1 MNNSIGQDF
10 FTSKKKKVL
19 YITYLLHLQNK
30 TSPPVA
36 RKTPDHARRP
46 KPAVNFGR
54 FDAAAKFKNKKK
66 TVSIIQ
72 KRVWSKSF
80 AKKLRADTHDYRMHI
95 GDKHQQNHT
104 PKCGCK
110 PQFRNF
116 SNGTIPITSFV
127 KQPSS
132 ISLQIKFT
140 RRYTLTYIQQLRKKK
155 NQKYCLN
162 QALIGVMEYA
172 NIKSYFQVTSS

>member
-10 FTSKKKKVL
+10 FTSKKKVL

-54 FDAAAKFKNKKK
+54 FDAAAKFNNKKK

-72 KRVWSKSF
+72 KREWSKSF

-104 PKCGCK
+104 PKCRCK

-140 RRYTLTYIQQLRKKK
+140 RRYTLTYVQQLRKKK
-155 NQKYCLN
+155 KSKILPELGINWSQ
-162 QALIGVMEYA
+162 EYA